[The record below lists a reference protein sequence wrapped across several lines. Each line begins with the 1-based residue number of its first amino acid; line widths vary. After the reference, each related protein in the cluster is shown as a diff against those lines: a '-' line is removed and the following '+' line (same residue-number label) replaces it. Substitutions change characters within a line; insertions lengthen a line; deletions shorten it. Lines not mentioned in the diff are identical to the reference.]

1 MSRKIIPKYQ
11 IGNKNNLS
19 TSVHASTNLVC
30 ILTLT
35 GRLHKGKRITNKRG
49 QILKQHTH
57 KMYLMTKC
65 MRTASPR
72 QIPVYKPPRELPSD
86 TKISVS
92 TSPREGQEAWSCK
105 SCSRGCQ
112 YPLRNQPPK
121 NRRFQGLEAS
131 P

>member
-11 IGNKNNLS
+11 ISNKNNLS
-19 TSVHASTNLVC
+19 TNVYVSINLVC
-30 ILTLT
+30 ILTLN
-35 GRLHKGKRITNKRG
+35 GRLHNGKQITNKHG

-57 KMYLMTKC
+57 KMYLMKNC

-72 QIPVYKPPRELPSD
+72 QIPVYKPPRELPLD
-86 TKISVS
+86 TKITIS
-92 TSPREGQEAWSCK
+92 TSPREGQEAWRCK
-105 SCSRGCQ
+105 SCLRGCQ
-112 YPLRNQPPK
+112 YPLRNQAPK